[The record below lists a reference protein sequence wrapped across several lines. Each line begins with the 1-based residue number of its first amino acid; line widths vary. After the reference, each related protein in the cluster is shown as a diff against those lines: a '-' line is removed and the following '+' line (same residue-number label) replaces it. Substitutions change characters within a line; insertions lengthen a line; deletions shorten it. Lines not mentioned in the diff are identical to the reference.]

1 MKAAIYNNGTWRLD
15 YNGNRQWDGPSVD
28 EEIAFGW
35 AGAIPLVGDWNGDGK
50 TKIGV
55 VNQGFW
61 FLDYD
66 GNYVWNGGTT
76 DKIAGWGPGRT
87 PVPGKW

>member
-1 MKAAIYNNGTWRLD
+1 MA
-15 YNGNRQWDGPSVD
+15 DGIRIVHEGGPLKGERIFGAD
-28 EEIAFGW
+28 DKEISFGW
-35 AGAIPLVGDWNGDGK
+35 AGAIPIVGDWNGDGP

-66 GNYVWNGGTT
+66 GNYVWDGGTT
-76 DKIAGWGPGRT
+76 DKIAGWGPDWT